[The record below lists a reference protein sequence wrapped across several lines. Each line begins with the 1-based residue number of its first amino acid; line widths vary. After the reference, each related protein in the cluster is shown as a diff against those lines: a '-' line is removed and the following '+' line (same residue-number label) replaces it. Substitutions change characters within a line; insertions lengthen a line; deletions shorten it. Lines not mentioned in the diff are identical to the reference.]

1 MKLGARLF
9 VFSVVCCSAMAISLS
24 RPALAQTTPA
34 AVAKQVDAKQ
44 AAEVHSGDVGAR
56 LATRTS
62 DEVYLRR
69 VYLDIVG
76 EVPTTNDI
84 LAFSLD
90 ADSNK
95 RAKVVNTL
103 LADKAYGEN
112 WARYWRDVIMYRR
125 TEQRSIIAANSMTE
139 YLTDELNA
147 NAGWDKIARAFI
159 TATGDVQE
167 NGATGLIMAHG
178 GQPEDT
184 VAEASRVFMGIQIQ
198 CAQCHDH
205 PYDRWKREQFHELA
219 AFFPRVAVRP
229 SGQGSDRTFLVNAT
243 DARFEQRRANNN
255 NRFRGTPEHYMPDLN
270 DPSARGKL
278 MQPVFFATG
287 QELKAGV
294 RDAER
299 RATLADWMTSRDNP
313 WFAKA
318 IVNRMWS
325 ELVGE
330 GFYEPV
336 DDIGPDRDCS
346 APETLAYLS
355 TEFVNNGHDLKWL
368 MRTIT
373 ATEAYQR
380 DSLSRRN
387 IDETPFLANCP
398 QRLRADQLYS
408 QLIAVLEV
416 PERGGARRGPYG
428 AAGGPRVAF
437 NQLFGYDP
445 SERRDEIKGSIP
457 QALALMNSPLIN
469 GAISARPGTMLGRL
483 MSEVEDNDDLV
494 VEVYLRTLARQP
506 SEDELNICLAH
517 VKEVGNRGEA
527 FEDILWSLINST
539 EFAHRR

>member
-1 MKLGARLF
+1 MKLGTHLF

-34 AVAKQVDAKQ
+34 AAAKQVDAKL

-56 LATRTS
+56 LVTRTS

-355 TEFVNNGHDLKWL
+355 TEFVNSGHDVKWL

>member
-34 AVAKQVDAKQ
+34 AAAKQVDAKL

-229 SGQGSDRTFLVNAT
+229 SGQGSDRTFLVTAT